1 VRPSVLRS
9 AWLGAAVLALLA
21 LVAVASRSDRHAGPG
36 EPEARILPAEFWD
49 YFFTFAL
56 LVTIVLVAI
65 VVYVRTM
72 LRPELRRGRF
82 STIQLLALLTIAGLI
97 ALAGTR
103 RDWGDVDLPFR
114 DEGASTG
121 QSRQNEARE
130 ANSAEDS
137 RTLQIRWDVFA
148 MAGALLV
155 VGVAVLA
162 ARRRRNLLRPV
173 SAPDDAASALSAALD
188 ESVDDLRAE
197 RDPRR
202 AVIAAYA
209 RMERAL
215 GRHGF
220 ARFRAEAPLEYL
232 ARVLRE
238 LQVRSSAVL
247 ALTELFERAKFSRH
261 EIDADMKEEAI
272 GALIAVREDLRAAS

>member
-9 AWLGAAVLALLA
+9 AWLGAAVLALLG

-56 LVTIVLVAI
+56 LATIVLVAI
-65 VVYVRTM
+65 VVYVRVV

-103 RDWGDVDLPFR
+103 RDWGDVELPFR
-114 DEGASTG
+114 NEEASTR
-121 QSRQNEARE
+121 QSRQNEAGE
-130 ANSAEDS
+130 ASSAEDS

-148 MAGALLV
+148 TAGALLV
-155 VGVAVLA
+155 IGVAVLA
-162 ARRRRNLLRPV
+162 ARRRRNSLGPV
-173 SAPDDAASALSAALD
+173 SVRDDAASALSAALD

-215 GRHGF
+215 ARHGF

-238 LQVRSSAVL
+238 LQVGSGAVL

-272 GALIAVREDLRAAS
+272 GALIAVRDDLRPNA

>member
-9 AWLGAAVLALLA
+9 AWLGAAVLALLG

-56 LVTIVLVAI
+56 LATIVLVAI
-65 VVYVRTM
+65 VVYVRVV

-103 RDWGDVDLPFR
+103 RDWGDVELPFR
-114 DEGASTG
+114 NEEASTG
-121 QSRQNEARE
+121 QSRQNEAGE
-130 ANSAEDS
+130 ASSAEDS

-148 MAGALLV
+148 TAGALLV
-155 VGVAVLA
+155 IGVAVLA
-162 ARRRRNLLRPV
+162 ARRRRNSLGPV
-173 SAPDDAASALSAALD
+173 SVRDDAASALSAALD

-215 GRHGF
+215 ARHGF

-238 LQVRSSAVL
+238 LQVGSGAVL

-272 GALIAVREDLRAAS
+272 GALIAVRDDLRPNA

>member
-9 AWLGAAVLALLA
+9 AWLGAAVLALLG

-56 LVTIVLVAI
+56 LATIVLVAI
-65 VVYVRTM
+65 VVYVRVV

-103 RDWGDVDLPFR
+103 RDWGDVELPFR
-114 DEGASTG
+114 NEEASTG
-121 QSRQNEARE
+121 QSRQNEAGE
-130 ANSAEDS
+130 ASSAEDS

-148 MAGALLV
+148 TAGALLV

-162 ARRRRNLLRPV
+162 ARRRRNSLGPV
-173 SAPDDAASALSAALD
+173 SVRDDAASALSAALD

-215 GRHGF
+215 ARHGF

-238 LQVRSSAVL
+238 LQVRSGAVL

-272 GALIAVREDLRAAS
+272 GALIAVRDDLRPNA